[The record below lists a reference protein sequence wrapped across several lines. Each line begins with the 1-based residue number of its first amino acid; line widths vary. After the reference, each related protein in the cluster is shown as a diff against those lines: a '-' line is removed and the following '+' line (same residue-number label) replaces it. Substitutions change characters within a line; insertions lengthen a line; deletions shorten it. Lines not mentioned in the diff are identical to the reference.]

1 MLKLEGWMRA
11 IQTTDEQTNMAQRA
25 EHKQKLEDKREHI
38 SFSEHQ
44 SISRNLIDKHEYECI
59 DTHNWDIMNIL

>member
-1 MLKLEGWMRA
+1 MRA

-44 SISRNLIDKHEYECI
+44 SISRNLIDKHEYKCI
-59 DTHNWDIMNIL
+59 DTHN